1 MYSSYFLQNICEM
14 HMKTLQHFD
23 SNQQNFRKALTEIIF
38 REQSLRQRLMYLREI
53 APNAYFSA
61 GVLRNLVW
69 SILHEQSDD
78 VAHSEIDVIFFDPRE
93 NSPYISHEIERKLSQ
108 KFPEN
113 TWDVVNQAYVHTWYT
128 LENGQSILP
137 YSSLYDALATW
148 PETATAIAVRLLDN
162 NELEIIAPFGLR
174 DLFEL
179 KLRWNDRL
187 VSHDV
192 FMQRVRSKR
201 FLQRWAQLQLIDE

>member
-1 MYSSYFLQNICEM
+1 
-14 HMKTLQHFD
+14 MKTLQHFD
-23 SNQQNFRKALTEIIF
+23 SAQQNFRKVLTEIIF
-38 REQSLRQRLMYLREI
+38 REQALQQRLMYLREI

-93 NSPYISHEIERKLSQ
+93 NSPYISHEIERKLIQ

-128 LENGQSILP
+128 LENGQPILP

-162 NELEIIAPFGLR
+162 DELEIITPFGLK

>member
-1 MYSSYFLQNICEM
+1 
-14 HMKTLQHFD
+14 MKTLQHFD
-23 SNQQNFRKALTEIIF
+23 SAQQNFRKALTEIIF
-38 REQSLRQRLMYLREI
+38 REQALQQRLMYLREI
-53 APNAYFSA
+53 APNAYLSA

-78 VAHSEIDVIFFDPRE
+78 VVHSEIDVIFFDPHE
-93 NSPYISHEIERKLSQ
+93 NSPYISHEIERKLIQ

-128 LENGQSILP
+128 LENGQPILP

-162 NELEIIAPFGLR
+162 NELEIITPFGLK

-192 FMQRVRSKR
+192 FMQRVRSTR
-201 FLQRWAQLQLIDE
+201 FLQRWSQLQLIDE

>member
-1 MYSSYFLQNICEM
+1 M
-14 HMKTLQHFD
+14 
-23 SNQQNFRKALTEIIF
+23 
-38 REQSLRQRLMYLREI
+38 
-53 APNAYFSA
+53 
-61 GVLRNLVW
+61 
-69 SILHEQSDD
+69 
-78 VAHSEIDVIFFDPRE
+78 
-93 NSPYISHEIERKLSQ
+93 
-108 KFPEN
+108 
-113 TWDVVNQAYVHTWYT
+113 VNQAYVHTWYT
-128 LENGQSILP
+128 LENGQPILP

-162 NELEIIAPFGLR
+162 NELEIISPFGLR

-201 FLQRWAQLQLIDE
+201 FLQRWSQLQLIDE

>member
-1 MYSSYFLQNICEM
+1 
-14 HMKTLQHFD
+14 MKTLQHFD
-23 SNQQNFRKALTEIIF
+23 SAQQNFRKALTEIIF
-38 REQSLRQRLMYLREI
+38 REQALQQRLMYLREI
-53 APNAYFSA
+53 APNVYLSA

-78 VAHSEIDVIFFDPRE
+78 VVHSEIDVIFFDPHE
-93 NSPYISHEIERKLSQ
+93 NSPYISHEIERKLIQ

-128 LENGQSILP
+128 LENGQPILP

-162 NELEIIAPFGLR
+162 NELEIITPFGLK

-201 FLQRWAQLQLIDE
+201 FLQRWSQLQLIDE

>member
-1 MYSSYFLQNICEM
+1 
-14 HMKTLQHFD
+14 MKTLQHFD
-23 SNQQNFRKALTEIIF
+23 SAQQNFRKVLTEIIF
-38 REQSLRQRLMYLREI
+38 REQALQQRLMYLREI

-93 NSPYISHEIERKLSQ
+93 NSPYISHEIERKLIQ

-128 LENGQSILP
+128 LENGQPILP

-162 NELEIIAPFGLR
+162 DELEIITPFGLK

-201 FLQRWAQLQLIDE
+201 FLQRWSQLQLIDE